1 MTFLKFVVSNLI
13 PTFSRTESLQPHPLS
28 RMSSS
33 QAQNPPLGNE
43 ESRSSP
49 TNSNKSAANS
59 SKSNPLS
66 VSVGSQQSRH
76 ASSDCGSS
84 MNSVK
89 YKSLEKP
96 SGGIL
101 RTNEEA
107 VDKSSKEGDSK
118 DELKSPKSE
127 SPKDTPME
135 LCQYIDRR
143 SDGKSL
149 TPVMISES
157 PSMKRSKRRPPVHQF
172 SCCRF
177 IEGLIRRIMWQLGK
191 AIPHKGFIFML
202 LPLAF
207 IAASMALPFWF
218 RERIGFSSP
227 FASFYNS
234 AFLGEQ
240 RGWSARSQLGIPL
253 VFNGTNPAF
262 DAVRRLS
269 TADFSVLIH
278 TKQNYD
284 TVISD
289 QTLGVA
295 KNLRSRIQ
303 SIDIPHDVTNLEW
316 RDVCREDCQN
326 GSAVLERLKNPSAIL
341 KYPDAVIEV
350 GATKNITKTFVAH
363 MVGDVDL
370 DSEGVIARARAL
382 AMTFKMKENL
392 KGDILKSWERSFEHT
407 IEKEGSRLESSGLN
421 LFSWS
426 AQNFLNDTVAM
437 FKHLHLQLV
446 ISIVPL
452 LAICFFIGF
461 RCDAYRS
468 RPCLGFMIGL
478 MIVFACACGY
488 GIQFSGVKHLNVAV
502 FPSAFAV
509 ISIGIL
515 LLYSLMDS
523 WSRYSNA
530 SVHPAEKMALIMS
543 WDATC
548 IVIIFVVL
556 ALTFVVAGLTAANQ
570 FLQYLFFVVAASV
583 TALLVFT
590 IFGITVGIYSAGKR
604 ESEGVKWYQCCTQGD
619 TQYTNKLMPG
629 YDKTATHVLHEKLAD
644 YRASVVRKLGALVG
658 SSTIR
663 HFVVMLMT
671 AFFIVGVYGCVFHR
685 IDLHEEHLVQANSS
699 SQKYLSAYRN
709 SFIHHCNYVEL
720 IVDGVYD
727 YYDRQR
733 RESLLDLIRWAQNE
747 QLASRAVSW
756 LIDFERFQQSS
767 IYDINPDTIV
777 PVINFVFLTSEHNS
791 RYTTDL
797 IFDKFQTQI
806 IASRMYLELSSKG
819 FDERLSL
826 IKNLREKAKAAN
838 IPLVIKTPF
847 LFSLPHDEQLVHSM
861 LTSYAVVLVL
871 STGLVTVLFA
881 NPSLVVTLIVSQLF
895 FAVTCVGYSAHLKI
909 PLNIITLATMLLGNA
924 HAIAVVCH
932 FCYHFSNAGR
942 SQNTGHQRVQYAF
955 QCSFA
960 PTVMSCILPPLIY
973 MPLLMVPSPIVLN
986 VWWAM
991 LVSSAISLFLLIF
1004 VVPTIMIF
1012 CTEGLADAFGV
1023 VVEACANEESQNRCC
1038 FAIDENAAS
1047 IYFVSNP
1054 SKAIT
1059 YHANTI
1065 GGPIP
1070 RQGMLMAPPP
1080 PGYVSSTIRSDGGH
1094 RMLPYRPVNYRFR
1107 EATENSIDSLDSNR
1121 RRIETPR
1128 RDRRHRPVEPIV
1140 NDESIYEEP
1149 ESPFHSMPRRI
1160 PDDSARNQ
1168 RRFRG
1173 LSRDDHLFESSSRV
1187 TIEPQRDGV
1196 IDMQPNWR
1204 QYLIDG
1210 SIVPTSSSGIP
1221 LRNPNLVTS
1230 PSRIPRRFPR
1240 S

>member
-1 MTFLKFVVSNLI
+1 
-13 PTFSRTESLQPHPLS
+13 
-28 RMSSS
+28 MSSS
-33 QAQNPPLGNE
+33 QGQNPSP
-43 ESRSSP
+43 ESEDGRSSP
-49 TNSNKSAANS
+49 TTSNKSTANS
-59 SKSNPLS
+59 SKSHPLS

-101 RTNEEA
+101 RTKEEA
-107 VDKSSKEGDSK
+107 AEKTSKEGDSK
-118 DELKSPKSE
+118 DEVKTPKSE
-127 SPKDTPME
+127 SPKDPPLE

-157 PSMKRSKRRPPVHQF
+157 PSMKRPKRRPPVHQF

-202 LPLAF
+202 LPLVF

-227 FASFYNS
+227 IASFYSS
-234 AFLGEQ
+234 ANLGEQ

-262 DAVRRLS
+262 DAARRLS
-269 TADFSVLIH
+269 NADFSVLIH
-278 TKQNYD
+278 TKSVFEFLEFIVEFYFRQNYD
-284 TVISD
+284 SVITD
-289 QTLGVA
+289 QTIGVA
-295 KNLRSRIQ
+295 QNLRVRIQ
-303 SIDIPHDVTNLEW
+303 SIDIPHDATNLEW
-316 RDVCREDCQN
+316 KDVCREDCQN
-326 GSAVLERLKNPSAIL
+326 GSHVLERLRNPSSIL
-341 KYPDAVIEV
+341 KYPDAVTE
-350 GATKNITKTFVAH
+350 AEASKNISKIFVAH
-363 MVGDVDL
+363 MIGDVDL
-370 DSEGVIARARAL
+370 DSDGVIARARAL

-407 IEKEGSRLESSGLN
+407 IEKEGSRIGSSGLD

-426 AQNFLNDTVAM
+426 AQNFLFDTVTM

-446 ISIVPL
+446 IAIIPLIV
-452 LAICFFIGF
+452 ICFFIGF

-478 MIVFACACGY
+478 TIVFACACGY
-488 GIQFSGVKHLNVAV
+488 GIHFSGVKHLNVAA
-502 FPSAFAV
+502 FPASFTV

-515 LLYSLMDS
+515 LLYSLVDS

-548 IVIIFVVL
+548 TFIIFLVL
-556 ALTFVVAGLTAANQ
+556 AVTFVAAGLSATNQ
-570 FLQYLFFVVAASV
+570 FLQYLFFVLSASV

-629 YDKTATHVLHEKLAD
+629 YDKTATHVLHEKLTD
-644 YRASVVRKLGALVG
+644 YRGSVVRKFGALMG
-658 SSTIR
+658 SSMIR
-663 HFVVMLMT
+663 NFVVMLMT
-671 AFFIVGVYGCVFHR
+671 AFFIVGGYGCYYYR

-699 SQKYLSAYRN
+699 SQKFLSAYRS
-709 SFIHHCNYVEL
+709 SFPHHENYVEL

-756 LIDFERFQQSS
+756 LVDFERFQQTS

-791 RYTTDL
+791 RYSTDL

-826 IKNLREKAKAAN
+826 IKSLREKAKTVN
-838 IPLVIKTPF
+838 IPLVIKAPF
-847 LFSLPHDEQLVHSM
+847 LFSLPHDEQLVQSM
-861 LTSYAVVLVL
+861 LTSYVVVLVL
-871 STGLVTVLFA
+871 STSLVAILFA
-881 NPSLVVTLIVSQLF
+881 NPSLMVTLIVSQLF
-895 FAVTCVGYSAHLKI
+895 FAVSCVGYSAHFKI
-909 PLNIITLATMLLGNA
+909 SLNIVTLATMLLGNA

-960 PTVMSCILPPLIY
+960 PTVMSCVLPPLIY
-973 MPLLMVPSPIVLN
+973 MPLLMVVSPIVWN
-986 VWWAM
+986 VWLAM
-991 LVSSAISLFLLIF
+991 LVSSAISVILLIF
-1004 VVPTIMIF
+1004 VVPTSMIF

-1065 GGPIP
+1065 GGAAP
-1070 RQGMLMAPPP
+1070 RQGMLMPPQP

-1094 RMLPYRPVNYRFR
+1094 RMLPYRPANYRFR
-1107 EATENSIDSLDSNR
+1107 EATENSIDSFESSSR
-1121 RRIETPR
+1121 RRMETPR

-1160 PDDSARNQ
+1160 PEDVSRNQ

-1173 LSRDDHLFESSSRV
+1173 LPRDDHLFESASRV

-1210 SIVPTSSSGIP
+1210 SIAPTSSSGIP